1 VMILFSTSIW
11 KRAGFREYR
20 LSGGCKFVV
29 PTLGEGYDS
38 QATAP
43 NRKSLLERT
52 STLMEAS
59 LSAANRN
66 RFLPHPRSMLE
77 RFVQSET
84 SGSVLLFGATVV
96 ALVWANSPWSA
107 SYFALWKLPLKIG
120 RPLFSMDL
128 HHWIDDGLM
137 VLFFLVVGLEIKREI
152 VKGELSSFRQ
162 AALPIMAALGGMIF
176 PALLYF
182 ALNRSGLEARGWGIP
197 MATDIGF
204 AMGVLALL
212 GKRIPSSLRVFML
225 ALAIVDDVG
234 AILAIAFFYTP
245 KISLSA
251 LAVAGGLLALLVAVA
266 MRRAPIS
273 VYMIVGFFFWAA
285 VLSSG
290 VHATIAGVVL
300 GLVAPIKP
308 KFRPEEL
315 AESAEPL
322 LRNFRTQILSKDK
335 STAEATLTELD
346 QLLRGTDSIA
356 ERLERS
362 VHPWV
367 CFLVLPLFAL
377 ASAGVALSTEQLKLA
392 FSSPIALGVFLGL
405 VVGKAVGITAFSF
418 LAVQSRISEMADGL
432 TWAGIAGIG
441 ILAGVGLTVALF
453 ISGLSF
459 ADETLVATAKVAVLA
474 ASLAAGT
481 IGYLYL
487 RFSLK
492 DDSVRS

>member
-1 VMILFSTSIW
+1 
-11 KRAGFREYR
+11 
-20 LSGGCKFVV
+20 
-29 PTLGEGYDS
+29 
-38 QATAP
+38 
-43 NRKSLLERT
+43 
-52 STLMEAS
+52 
-59 LSAANRN
+59 
-66 RFLPHPRSMLE
+66 MLE

-84 SGSVLLFGATVV
+84 TGSVLLFGATVI
-96 ALVWANSPWSA
+96 ALVWANSSWSA
-107 SYFALWKLPLKIG
+107 SYFALWKLPLQIG
-120 RPLFSMDL
+120 RRPLLSMDL

-152 VKGELSSFRQ
+152 VKGELASFRQ
-162 AALPIMAALGGMIF
+162 AALPIMAALGGMII
-176 PALLYF
+176 PAILYF
-182 ALNRSGLEARGWGIP
+182 MLNRTGPGARGWGIP

-234 AILAIAFFYTP
+234 AILVIAFFYTP

-251 LAVAGGLLALLVAVA
+251 LAVAGGLLALLVVIA
-266 MRRAPIS
+266 MRRAPVS
-273 VYMIVGFFFWAA
+273 VYAVVGFFFWAA

-290 VHATIAGVVL
+290 VHATIAGVIL
-300 GLVAPIKP
+300 GLIAPIKP
-308 KFRPEEL
+308 KFPPEEL

-322 LRNFRTQILSKDK
+322 LRNFRAEISTQDK
-335 STAEATLTELD
+335 SSAEATLTELD

-356 ERLERS
+356 ERLERG

-367 CFLVLPLFAL
+367 CYLVLPLFAL
-377 ASAGVALSTEQLKLA
+377 ASAGVNLSTEKLKLA
-392 FSSPIALGVFLGL
+392 ISSPIALGIVLGL

-418 LAVQSRISEMADGL
+418 LAVRSKIAGMPDDL
-432 TWAGIAGIG
+432 TWAGIAGIA
-441 ILAGVGLTVALF
+441 ILAGVGFTVALF

-459 ADETLVATAKVAVLA
+459 GDETLLAAAKVAVLA
-474 ASLAAGT
+474 ASLAAGA

-492 DDSVRS
+492 DNSVRS

>member
-1 VMILFSTSIW
+1 
-11 KRAGFREYR
+11 
-20 LSGGCKFVV
+20 
-29 PTLGEGYDS
+29 
-38 QATAP
+38 
-43 NRKSLLERT
+43 
-52 STLMEAS
+52 
-59 LSAANRN
+59 
-66 RFLPHPRSMLE
+66 MLE
-77 RFVQSET
+77 RFVRSET
-84 SGSVLLFGATVV
+84 SGSVLLFGAAVV

-107 SYFALWKLPLKIG
+107 SYFALWKLPLKVG
-120 RPLFSMDL
+120 YRPLFSMDL

-137 VLFFLVVGLEIKREI
+137 ALFFLVVGLEIKREI

-162 AALPIMAALGGMIF
+162 AALPIMAAFGGMIL

-182 ALNRSGLEARGWGIP
+182 ALNQSGPGARGWGIP

-234 AILAIAFFYTP
+234 AILVIAFFYTP

-251 LAVAGGLLALLVAVA
+251 LAAAGGLLLLLIVVA
-266 MRRAPIS
+266 MRRASLS
-273 VYMIVGFFFWAA
+273 VYMVVGVFFWAA

-290 VHATIAGVVL
+290 VHATIAGVIL
-300 GLVAPIKP
+300 GLIAPIKP

-322 LRNFRTQILSKDK
+322 LRTFRKQILSQDK
-335 STAEATLTELD
+335 SSAEATLAELD
-346 QLLRGTDSIA
+346 QLLRGSDSIA

-367 CFLVLPLFAL
+367 CFVVLPLFAL

-392 FSSPIALGVFLGL
+392 FSSRIALGVFLGL
-405 VVGKAVGITAFSF
+405 VVGKAVGITAFSY
-418 LAVQSRISEMADGL
+418 LAVQSKIARMTDGL
-432 TWAGIAGIG
+432 SWAGIAGIG
-441 ILAGVGLTVALF
+441 ILAGVGFTVALF

-459 ADETLVATAKVAVLA
+459 GDESLVATAKVAILA
-474 ASLAAGT
+474 ASFAAGA
-481 IGYLYL
+481 IGYFCL
-487 RFSLK
+487 RFSPK
-492 DDSVRS
+492 DNSVPN

>member
-1 VMILFSTSIW
+1 
-11 KRAGFREYR
+11 
-20 LSGGCKFVV
+20 
-29 PTLGEGYDS
+29 
-38 QATAP
+38 
-43 NRKSLLERT
+43 
-52 STLMEAS
+52 
-59 LSAANRN
+59 
-66 RFLPHPRSMLE
+66 MLE

-84 SGSVLLFGATVV
+84 SSSVLLFGATVV

-107 SYFALWKLPLKIG
+107 SYFALWKLPVQIG
-120 RPLFSMDL
+120 RRPLLSMDL

-162 AALPIMAALGGMIF
+162 AALPIMAALGGMII
-176 PALLYF
+176 PAILYF
-182 ALNRSGLEARGWGIP
+182 AFNRSGPGARGWGIP

-234 AILAIAFFYTP
+234 AILVIAFFYTP

-251 LAVAGGLLALLVAVA
+251 LAVAGGLLALLVV
-266 MRRAPIS
+266 IS
-273 VYMIVGFFFWAA
+273 VRRVPVSVYAVVGFFFWAA

-290 VHATIAGVVL
+290 VHATIAGVIL
-300 GLVAPIKP
+300 GLIAPIKP

-315 AESAEPL
+315 PESAEPL
-322 LRNFRTQILSKDK
+322 LRNFRAQISSQEK
-335 STAEATLTELD
+335 SSAEATLSALD

-367 CFLVLPLFAL
+367 CYLVLPLFAL
-377 ASAGVALSTEQLKLA
+377 ASAGVNLSAEKLKLA
-392 FSSPIALGVFLGL
+392 ISSPIALGILLGL
-405 VVGKAVGITAFSF
+405 VLGKAVGITAFSF
-418 LAVQSRISEMADGL
+418 LAVQSKIAGMTEGL
-432 TWAGIAGIG
+432 TWSGITGVG
-441 ILAGVGLTVALF
+441 ILAGVGFTVALF

-459 ADETLVATAKVAVLA
+459 GDEALVATAKVAVLG
-474 ASLAAGT
+474 ASLAAGS

-487 RFSLK
+487 RFTLK
-492 DDSVRS
+492 DNS